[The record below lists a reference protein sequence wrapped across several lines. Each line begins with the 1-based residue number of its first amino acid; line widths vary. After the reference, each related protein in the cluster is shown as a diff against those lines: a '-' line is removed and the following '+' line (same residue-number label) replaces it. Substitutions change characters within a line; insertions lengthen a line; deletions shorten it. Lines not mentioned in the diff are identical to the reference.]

1 MFAPRISSKN
11 YRVDSRIQLPPS
23 HPRNYGPHYRSSV
36 PVSGSVPS
44 SVHPQN
50 YVPFPHDSR
59 EFELTKKYKPV
70 AVSIAPRLNPPS
82 QSNEP
87 PGRSEE
93 KPNNLL
99 YASAYISLIGNV
111 GGICWFVLFD
121 MIPVQ
126 SYIGIVAAFNSVVA
140 STVIMIEELKTA
152 KKNNNL

>member
-1 MFAPRISSKN
+1 MFAPRLSSKN
-11 YRVDSRIQLPPS
+11 YRCNSRIQLPPS

-36 PVSGSVPS
+36 PVSGSGSVPS

-50 YVPFPHDSR
+50 YVPFPRDSR

-70 AVSIAPRLNPPS
+70 AVSIAPRLNLPT
-82 QSNEP
+82 QSDET
-87 PGRSEE
+87 
-93 KPNNLL
+93 NNLL